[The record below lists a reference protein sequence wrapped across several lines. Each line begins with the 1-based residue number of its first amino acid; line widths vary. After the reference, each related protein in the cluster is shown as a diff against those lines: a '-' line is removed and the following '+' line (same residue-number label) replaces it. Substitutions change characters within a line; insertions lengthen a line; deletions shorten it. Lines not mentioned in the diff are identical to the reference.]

1 MKVEWILVIVVVVV
15 AVVVVVVAVVSD
27 VESFYKLST
36 AQSEI
41 DSILEDITLL
51 PVRPKIRNR
60 EKHQEKHG
68 KYPKKLGKK

>member
-15 AVVVVVVAVVSD
+15 TVVVVVAVVSD
-27 VESFYKLST
+27 VESFHKMST